1 MKRQEVDGDGH
12 TFDKKADNFHRGT
25 VDISTGN
32 RGAFARVTLGAFI
45 ADSPAP
51 ATQINVSMSLTCIES
66 LPEGQMPHRAQA
78 PPASWIFPWRCLA
91 VEQFGVGAQKDCIYR
106 PFGRT

>member
-1 MKRQEVDGDGH
+1 
-12 TFDKKADNFHRGT
+12 
-25 VDISTGN
+25 
-32 RGAFARVTLGAFI
+32 
-45 ADSPAP
+45 
-51 ATQINVSMSLTCIES
+51 VSMSLTCIES